1 MITQIDLRLYRSNGD
16 YRYDSELAH
25 GVSLSLP
32 YISVNSVRYI
42 YNIILDKDADLII
55 AYDKNDPRSIS
66 TSGIQFG
73 LTFAMAK
80 KEFRN
85 QLLKKGLLCYI

>member
-1 MITQIDLRLYRSNGD
+1 MITPINLTLYRNNGD

-25 GVSLSLP
+25 GISISMP
-32 YISVNSVRYI
+32 NISVNSVRYV
-42 YNIILDKDADLII
+42 YNIILDKDADFIM
-55 AYDKNDPRSIS
+55 AYDKQDPRSIS
-66 TSGIQFG
+66 ARGIQFG
-73 LTFAMAK
+73 LTFSMAK

>member
-1 MITQIDLRLYRSNGD
+1 MITKIDLRLYRSNGD

-25 GVSLSLP
+25 GVSLMLP
-32 YISVNSVRYI
+32 YMSVNSIRHV
-42 YNIILDKDADLII
+42 YNIILDKDAELIM
-55 AYDKNDPRSIS
+55 AYNKQDPRSIS
-66 TSGIQFG
+66 ASGIQFG
-73 LTFAMAK
+73 LTFSMAK